1 MWLHFLIKLSCHLLR
16 PFVILKFPAV
26 QPLPNHIGD
35 QKECHCG
42 YFRPNFVV
50 ILRRGEVT
58 SLTSY
63 LRQGGGGGALKGR
76 RGDRSKFEQLFS
88 LIPLTENNRLDF
100 F

>member
-16 PFVILKFPAV
+16 PFVILRFPV
-26 QPLPNHIGD
+26 QPLLNHIGD

-63 LRQGGGGGALKGR
+63 LRPGGGGGGALKGR
-76 RGDRSKFEQLFS
+76 RGTAAKFEQLFS

-100 F
+100 